1 MSALTI
7 VSCLLLAI
15 DVNSRLLES
24 TRSTLATL
32 VSPIYVIAES
42 PYRMGRE
49 ATETLST
56 RDALISENT
65 RLTRRNLELSRI
77 AQQFVALREENAR
90 LRELLGSRQR
100 LAPRCWWPN

>member
-1 MSALTI
+1 MRSAI
-7 VSCLLLAI
+7 
-15 DVNSRLLES
+15 
-24 TRSTLATL
+24 ATL
-32 VSPIYVIAES
+32 VSPIYVIADS

-56 RDALISENT
+56 RDALMNENA
-65 RLTRRNLELSRI
+65 RLTRRNLELSQI

-100 LAPRCWWPN
+100 LGGEVLVAELIGVVPSPNTFQV